1 MAGGLAFVKMV
12 RLVTHVHARAAWV
25 LALHFITRLAW
36 LAFVDIV
43 ARWAWGLRAAFA
55 TWRAT
60 VTCAVTRVLP
70 WLAGIGGAWA
80 TAVVAAA
87 FTAASKIATR
97 IHAVLR
103 RASPASASICAASTT
118 TAA

>member
-1 MAGGLAFVKMV
+1 MAGWLAFIKIVA
-12 RLVTHVHARAAWV
+12 LVSHIDTGAAWV

-70 WLAGIGGAWA
+70 WLTGVGGAWA

-87 FTAASKIATR
+87 FTTASKIATR
-97 IHAVLR
+97 THAVLR
-103 RASPASASICAASTT
+103 RASPATASISAASTT
-118 TAA
+118 AAA

>member
-1 MAGGLAFVKMV
+1 MAGWLAFIKIVA
-12 RLVTHVHARAAWV
+12 LVSHIDTGAAWV

-36 LAFVDIV
+36 LVN
-43 ARWAWGLRAAFA
+43 ARWAWGLWAAFA

-70 WLAGIGGAWA
+70 WLAGVGGAWA

-87 FTAASKIATR
+87 FTTASKIATR
-97 IHAVLR
+97 THAVLR
-103 RASPASASICAASTT
+103 RASPATASISAASTT
-118 TAA
+118 AAA